1 MGDESELEADSEGD
15 TSEGIELSE
24 VLPAPQALGLRAI
37 GGWYFG
43 MGWWDR
49 EGNGGNVALDMN
61 LSPTELSPV
70 GGLTL
75 VSMLMTRSSEMRVV
89 V

>member
-1 MGDESELEADSEGD
+1 VKGTPVRA
-15 TSEGIELSE
+15 LSLE

-43 MGWWDR
+43 MGWWDLV
-49 EGNGGNVALDMN
+49 GNCGNVALDMN
-61 LSPTELSPV
+61 LSPMELSPV

-75 VSMLMTRSSEMRVV
+75 VSILMTRSSEMRIDV
-89 V
+89 